1 MCTVVILR
9 RPGNDWPLLLA
20 ANRDEMRDRP
30 SAPPA
35 RHWPERA
42 HVVAGIDL
50 QASGTWLGLN
60 DEGLVAAVLNR
71 PQSLGP
77 AAGYRS
83 RGELPLEAL
92 DHADADAAA
101 KALAEID
108 PAAYR
113 TFNMVVADERDAFW
127 LRSAGGEEGAAEEAG
142 VEVMALPEG
151 LSMITAYD
159 RNDTA
164 DPRIR
169 DYLPR
174 LKAAPAPD
182 PGAGDW
188 ASWASLLASR
198 EHGAGD
204 GPGDAMNVV
213 TDTGFGTVSSSLI
226 ALPSPARV
234 GARPL
239 WLFAPGRPDEVAFE
253 AVSL

>member
-9 RPGNDWPLLLA
+9 RPGDGWPLLLA

-30 SAPPA
+30 WAPPA

-50 QASGTWLGLN
+50 EASGTWLGLN
-60 DEGLVAAVLNR
+60 DDGLTAAVLNR
-71 PQSLGP
+71 PGSLGP

-92 DHADADAAA
+92 DHADAAAA
-101 KALAEID
+101 AAALADID

-127 LRSAGGEEGAAEEAG
+127 LRSAGEKG

-174 LKAAPAPD
+174 FEAAPAPD
-182 PGAGDW
+182 PGAGEW
-188 ASWASLLASR
+188 ASWTALLASR
-198 EHGAGD
+198 EHGPGD

-226 ALPSPARV
+226 AFPSYASEGV
-234 GARPL
+234 GPL
-239 WLFAPGRPDEVAFE
+239 WLFAPGGPDEVAFE
-253 AVSL
+253 AVTL